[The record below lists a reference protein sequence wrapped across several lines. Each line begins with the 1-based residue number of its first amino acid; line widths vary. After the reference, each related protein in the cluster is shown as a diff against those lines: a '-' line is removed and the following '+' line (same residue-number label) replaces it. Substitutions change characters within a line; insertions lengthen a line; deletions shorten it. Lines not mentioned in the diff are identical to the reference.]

1 MNRLICTTLVTLV
14 LLCVSF
20 TWARDDQSERQRISE
35 DPTRSEPLKH
45 VPVPMAQ
52 AKQNADKLGLYA
64 KLVGGV
70 WDSKAGWEGGKT
82 SLHARVSY
90 HWMTGGTVIHCISNV
105 VDKSGQEK
113 LAYDSIMFWHPQEKQ
128 VKFLSFGTGGNL
140 FEGTS
145 TFNGDE
151 MEHRWMSHEAGGT
164 VEYKETITLTDPNTY
179 QWVVYRK
186 NGQDWQKIMD
196 SIYKREM

>member
-1 MNRLICTTLVTLV
+1 MKRFSRVHVLVALLLV
-14 LLCVSF
+14 ACIAGAS
-20 TWARDDQSERQRISE
+20 DDQSERTDVSQ
-35 DPTRSEPLKH
+35 DPTLRQPKH

-52 AKQNADKLGLYA
+52 AHQKTDKLGLYA

-105 VDKSGQEK
+105 VDKAGQEK
-113 LAYDSIMFWHPQEKQ
+113 LAYDTIMFWHPQEKQ

-145 TFNGDE
+145 AFSGDRV
-151 MEHRWMSHEAGGT
+151 EHRWQSREANGT
-164 VEYKETITLTDPNTY
+164 TDYRETITLIDPDTY
-179 QWVVYRK
+179 RWVVYRK
-186 NGQDWQKIMD
+186 NGQEWQQIMD
-196 SIYKREM
+196 SIYTREL